1 MLFVESVAAAA
12 GSDSNNAAGRRSE
25 PDSFCTIYNIHAFTG
40 AIYLDLPLEG
50 VHRGVFEPLY
60 WASHVVV

>member
-40 AIYLDLPLEG
+40 ATYLDLPLEG
-50 VHRGVFEPLY
+50 VHGGVFEPLY
-60 WASHVVV
+60 WASHVLM